1 MLRCS
6 QLPCWVSYLQALAVP
21 ILAVVVAF
29 FGVLVASRQARIA
42 RDKFQSDEFF
52 RKYDKRFEVY
62 TATREFL
69 ASVFRGGVT
78 EDSIHAYGLTALDA
92 QFLFDEPVFR
102 YLRELHQR
110 IAFWHDA
117 RSRMEKAAAAE
128 QAEFRRISDDQMQ
141 WIIQQ
146 GDEATG
152 FATRFAPFLKP
163 QEIRR
168 PHWRFWPVRVT
179 NYKGGRG

>member
-6 QLPCWVSYLQALAVP
+6 QLPLWVSYLQALAVP

-29 FGVLVASRQARIA
+29 FGVLIASSQARIA

-52 RKYDKRFEVY
+52 RQYDRRVRVFE
-62 TATREFL
+62 ATREFL
-69 ASVFRGGVT
+69 ASVFLGGIT
-78 EDSIHAYGLTALDA
+78 EDSIRVFGLTALDA
-92 QFLFDEPVFR
+92 QFLFDAAMYQ

-110 IAFWHDA
+110 IAAWHFA
-117 RSRMEKAAAAE
+117 KSQMEHAAAAE
-128 QAEFRRISDDQMQ
+128 QAEFRRISDEQMQ

-152 FATRFAPFLKP
+152 FATRFAPFLIP
-163 QEIRR
+163 QQIRLS
-168 PHWRFWPVRVT
+168 HWRFWPVRVT
-179 NYKGGRG
+179 SHQGGRG